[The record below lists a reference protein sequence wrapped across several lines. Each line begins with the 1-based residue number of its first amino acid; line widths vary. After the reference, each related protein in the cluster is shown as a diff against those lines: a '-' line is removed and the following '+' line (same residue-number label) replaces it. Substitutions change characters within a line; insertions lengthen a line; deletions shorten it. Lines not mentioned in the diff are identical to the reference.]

1 MTNQGM
7 ERRLVLRVLKYWRS
21 KIDNQDLPTLSDIDQ
36 NEIEELWP
44 FCFLLQTQSG
54 NDPVFRYCGDAFV
67 SPPGH
72 MLPYTRVSEL
82 PPRSLIAHALHI
94 MPEVLER
101 HVPIT
106 RGGEFQDKQGRLYK
120 YRSII
125 LPISNDGTHLTH
137 LFGAVNSRRFDVSE

>member
-21 KIDNQDLPTLSDIDQ
+21 KGEGQTLPSLSEIKQ
-36 NEIEELWP
+36 QEIEDLWP
-44 FCFLLQTQSG
+44 YCFVLQTQSE

-67 SPPGH
+67 SPPGS

-82 PPRSLIAHALHI
+82 PPRSLIAQAMAI
-94 MPEVLER
+94 VPEVLER
-101 HVPIT
+101 RVPIT
-106 RGGEFQDKQGRLYK
+106 RGGEFQGRHNKLHK

-125 LPISNDGTHLTH
+125 LPLSKDGDTLTH
-137 LFGAVNSRRFDVSE
+137 LFGAVNSRSFD